1 MEWASYFLGVLSGL
15 TVAAL
20 IGLARLLLRKRA
32 AHRLDTAVAGD
43 STFEALQDAVA
54 ALDEALHPIPTP
66 ASGAGDAAA
75 NNAITEWKGNLITAI
90 THLQFTVPNA
100 PSRPIPD
107 PSLVDRIDK
116 MEQMAAVAVAELG
129 QLAGVCGQRG
139 DEVVGVGL
147 RWGYEMLSEARFVL
161 KCYETALREHLRRE
175 PRRSSS

>member
-1 MEWASYFLGVLSGL
+1 MEWSSYFLGVLSGL
-15 TVAAL
+15 TAAAL
-20 IGLARLLLRKRA
+20 IGLAKLLVRKRA
-32 AHRLDTAVAGD
+32 VRHLDAAIAGD
-43 STFEALQDAVA
+43 STLDALSDAVA

-66 ASGAGDAAA
+66 ASEAGDDAA
-75 NNAITEWKGNLITAI
+75 NKAITEWNGNLITAI

-100 PSRPIPD
+100 PHRPIPD

-161 KCYETALREHLRRE
+161 KGYETALREHLRSMQ
-175 PRRSSS
+175 RRNSD